1 MRLLTS
7 SVRSVLAAS
16 LLAGSVLA
24 VQPATASV
32 AVPTLT
38 VGPNVNISKM
48 PGNQSETAVSV
59 NPLNPKNI
67 VVASNIDV
75 GDGLVKAVSMDG
87 GKTWNVQVVADG
99 DNLGTACCDPTM
111 QFDEFGNLF
120 LSYLNANNGNVPIAL
135 STNGGVSF
143 SLLTTIHP
151 TAPIDATAAVAGPT
165 KGASAPLASADQP
178 TLVTG
183 PGSVWVDYNASGTMQ
198 AVGAP
203 VNGLGDVGAFHATQ
217 DAVGHSAGSF
227 GDIAIGPD
235 GQVLIA
241 YQNPTGGEGPATIY
255 TDLDPDG
262 LGPMG
267 FENTRTFTVTNVGG
281 FDFIPAQAGRS
292 VDAETGLA
300 YDRSGGPRTGRVYI
314 LWTSEAPAESDDLD
328 IQVAFSDDDG
338 VTWSTPVQVND
349 DTGTNS
355 QFNPKLALDQTT
367 GKIAVSFYDARNDLG
382 DHGPGDNNGIPN
394 DDAQMW
400 AAASKDGTSFTPN
413 VQVSA
418 GTSNSDRANNGIDF
432 GDYEGLAFFN
442 GSFYPVWA
450 DNSNSTGD
458 NPDGTLRKL
467 DLYVARVRFA

>member
-1 MRLLTS
+1 MRLF
-7 SVRSVLAAS
+7 AAS
-16 LLAGSVLA
+16 LLVGSLLA
-24 VQPATASV
+24 VQPSSVSASV
-32 AVPTLT
+32 AAPGLR

-48 PGNQSETAVSV
+48 AGNQSETAVAV
-59 NPLNPKNI
+59 NPLNPHNI

-87 GKTWNVQVVADG
+87 GKTWNVQVIADG

-120 LSYLNANNGNVPIAL
+120 LGYLNANNGNVPIAL

-143 SLLTTIHP
+143 APLASIHP
-151 TAPIDATAAVAGPT
+151 TGPAGASAGPT
-165 KGASAPLASADQP
+165 KGAVAPLASADQP

-183 PGSVWVDYNASGTMQ
+183 AGSLWVVYNASGTMQ
-198 AVGAP
+198 AAGAP
-203 VNGLGDVGAFHATQ
+203 VNGLGDVGAFHATE
-217 DAVGHSAGSF
+217 DTVGHSSGNF

-235 GQVLIA
+235 GQVLVT
-241 YQNPTGGEGPATIY
+241 YQNPSGGEGPSTIY

-267 FENTRTFTVTNVGG
+267 FAPARRFTTTNVGG

-300 YDRSGGPRTGRVYI
+300 YDRSGGPRTGRVYMM
-314 LWTSEAPAESDDLD
+314 WTSEAPAESDDLD

-338 VTWSTPVQVND
+338 VTWSAPVQVND

-355 QFNPKLALDQTT
+355 QFNPKLALDQTS

-382 DHGPGDNNGIPN
+382 AGGPGDTNDIPN
-394 DDAQMW
+394 DDAQLW

-467 DLYVARVRFA
+467 DLYVARVRFS